1 MLNQKLMSLKYRWQ
15 YKNLTVLLQQLP
27 YETAQSIMRLLCR
40 TDLFWLLTVALNRP
54 DVDCDFLFA
63 RCKEV
68 QASPNG
74 NLDLWSR
81 EHYKSTIITFAL
93 SIQDILRSHGEGALE
108 DRECSI
114 GIFSHTRGI
123 AAGFLG
129 QIKTE
134 LETNTFLKSLFPDV
148 LYADPEK
155 ESPSW
160 SEQGGLMVK
169 RKDNQKEMTVEAWGV
184 VDSQPVSVHF
194 TKLVF
199 DDVVVPSSVTSPEM
213 MKKTSEMLKLAYN
226 LGTRDGDKRFIGTRY
241 HFNDAYK
248 GIIDSGTA
256 KPRIRPATEDG
267 TMTGKP
273 VFLTQEQ
280 LDKKRREQGPYIFAA
295 QMLLDPKADETQGFK
310 REWFE
315 DKHSGIPFKGMNI
328 YILVDGASAKK
339 STSDYTAMWA
349 VGLHHDQRVYVLDM
363 LRDRLNL
370 IQRTARLMDW
380 HRKYTPV
387 DTRYERYGKDGDIE
401 HIKSEQK
408 RQNYRFEIT
417 EVAGSTP
424 KNDRIKRLLPYA
436 EQKRIILPRTLHYTS
451 YDGRTSDL
459 VQDFIE
465 QEVLGFPVGVH
476 DDMLDALARLFEP
489 DLTLLWPKPTKKGSK
504 KRENGYNDWSDF

>member
-1 MLNQKLMSLKYRWQ
+1 MDN
-15 YKNLTVLLQQLP
+15 
-27 YETAQSIMRLLCR
+27 
-40 TDLFWLLTVALNRP
+40 
-54 DVDCDFLFA
+54 DFLFA

-68 QASPNG
+68 QASPNEM
-74 NLDLWSR
+74 LDLWAR
-81 EHYKSTIITFAL
+81 EHYKSTIITFGK
-93 SIQDILRSHGEGALE
+93 SIQDIIRSHGDDPID

-134 LETNTFLKSLFPDV
+134 LETNNFLKALFPDV

-160 SEQGGLMVK
+160 SEQGGLLVK
-169 RKDNQKEMTVEAWGV
+169 RKANQKEMTVEAWGV

-194 TKLVF
+194 THLVF

-213 MKKTSEMLKLAYN
+213 MKKTSESLKMAYN
-226 LGTRDGDKRFIGTRY
+226 LGAKGGCKRFIGTRY

-256 KPRIRPATEDG
+256 KSRIRPATEDG

-273 VFLTQEQ
+273 VFLTQAQ
-280 LDKKRREQGPYIFAA
+280 LDQKRREQGPYIFAS
-295 QMLLDPKADETQGFK
+295 QMLLDPKADETQGFQ
-310 REWFE
+310 REWFD
-315 DKHSGIPFKGMNI
+315 DKHSGVPFKGMNI
-328 YILVDGASAKK
+328 YILVDGASGKK
-339 STSDYTAMWA
+339 TSSDYTAMWA
-349 VGLHHDQRVYVLDM
+349 VGLHHDQRIYVLDM

-380 HRKYTPV
+380 HRKYTPI
-387 DTRYERYGKDGDIE
+387 DTRYEKYGKDSDIE
-401 HIKSEQK
+401 HIKSQQK
-408 RQNYRFEIT
+408 IQNYRFEIT
-417 EVAGSTP
+417 EVGGRTP
-424 KNDRIKRLLPYA
+424 KNDRIKRLLPYC
-436 EQKRIILPRTLHYTS
+436 EQLRIILPRTLHYTS
-451 YDGRTSDL
+451 YDGKTSDL

-465 QEVLGFPVGVH
+465 QEVMGFPVGTH

-489 DLTLLWPKPTKKGSK
+489 DLTIVWPKPIKKGSK
-504 KRENGYNDWSDF
+504 RRESGYDSPYDF